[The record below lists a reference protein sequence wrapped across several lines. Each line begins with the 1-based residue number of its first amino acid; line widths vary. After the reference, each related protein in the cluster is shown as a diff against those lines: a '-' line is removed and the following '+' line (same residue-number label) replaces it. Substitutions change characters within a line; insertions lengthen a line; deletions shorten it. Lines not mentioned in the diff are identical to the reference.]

1 MRKGIVLTKR
11 DVQLMRHLSFGPA
24 TGKSIFI
31 NIFDK
36 EGAATRTR
44 RRVMMRRLV
53 KLEKEGLIVRKVSHT
68 YRDYAYT
75 LTKDAAPIVAGQ
87 FGVELTSVWASF
99 NDKHIDHDLHVA
111 GIARRLVRE
120 SEEKHLYELLS
131 LVLECELRRRSRA
144 SKGVYFPDLTFGLL
158 NASERRISFDLE
170 VDFGTVTRNDFLGK
184 IRYVEKNILVVTSN
198 EKRLDLLLW
207 YVKNACISKPV
218 YLTTLKEFYDNTLIT
233 CSWATSF
240 TNAPIS
246 LSIN

>member
-53 KLEKEGLIVRKVSHT
+53 KLEEEGLIARKVSHT

-120 SEEKHLYELLS
+120 SEEKHLYELLF
-131 LVLECELRRRSRA
+131 LVLECELRRRRKVF
-144 SKGVYFPDLTFGLL
+144 KGIYFPDLTFGLQGTG
-158 NASERRISFDLE
+158 SKKSFDLE

-184 IRYVEKNILVVTSN
+184 IRYFEKNILVVTSN

-207 YVKNACISKPV
+207 YVKDACISKPV